1 MQVASIVVE
10 GQVCR
15 DMYDEHPGLAY
26 FYMDGRR
33 QVPISHPLSMADGKA
48 LAESAWQRYHGES
61 RSADEY
67 VEYDGQFTPS
77 RVLLLNSDEAVLQ
90 CYEGNGWLTEFD
102 SPEQW
107 AAMLT
112 QAGELTSEASIEAG
126 WDNFSTA
133 KGLRAQATHLRR
145 RVSISQ
151 AHFGMLPAPKSRPKP
166 PAPRMRGLDERV
178 ALALAR
184 ITRIA
189 YPEEWRS
196 ERESVERAAEAV
208 GRRDYHAGLDEPPIM
223 FADEPIL
230 LKAWAEGRA
239 EAADLE

>member
-1 MQVASIVVE
+1 MQVSSIVVE

-33 QVPISHPLSMADGKA
+33 QVPISHPLSMTDGKA
-48 LAESAWQRYHGES
+48 LAESAWQRYHAES

-67 VEYDGQFTPS
+67 EEYDGQFTPS
-77 RVLLLNSDEAVLQ
+77 RVLLLNCDEAVLQ

-112 QAGELTSEASIEAG
+112 QAGELASEASIEAG

-166 PAPRMRGLDERV
+166 PALACEGWTSGLLSRWHASP
-178 ALALAR
+178 ALPTLRNGAVKGRPSREQLRPSVDVTTTQAWMSPHHVCR
-184 ITRIA
+184 RA
-189 YPEEWRS
+189 YP
-196 ERESVERAAEAV
+196 VAGMG
-208 GRRDYHAGLDEPPIM
+208 GRPRR
-223 FADEPIL
+223 
-230 LKAWAEGRA
+230 GRGF
-239 EAADLE
+239 